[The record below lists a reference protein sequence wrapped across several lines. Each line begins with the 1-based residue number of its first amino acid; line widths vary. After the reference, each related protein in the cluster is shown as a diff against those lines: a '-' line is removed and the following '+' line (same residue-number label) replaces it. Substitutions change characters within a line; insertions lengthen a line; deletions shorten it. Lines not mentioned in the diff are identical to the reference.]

1 MDTVTVAELKA
12 RLSHYLREVRSGRSF
27 TVVSHGIP
35 VAVLGP
41 HEAPEAMELEAI
53 PPDPG
58 APALSAPVLGHPPAG
73 LPDATKLLRTGR
85 DQDRDRLAGEFSA
98 PPEGLPGQS

>member
-1 MDTVTVAELKA
+1 MDSVTVAELKA
-12 RLSHYLREVRSGRSF
+12 KLSHYLREVRSGRSF

-41 HEAPEAMELEAI
+41 HEATEAVELEVIA
-53 PPDPG
+53 PDPG

-73 LPDATKLLRTGR
+73 LPDAVQLLRTWR
-85 DQDRDRLAGEFSA
+85 DQDRDRLAGDLPA
-98 PPEGLPGQS
+98 PPEGPPKHP